1 MRGAASK
8 KAKIEPRLQWSDTRL
23 VQQCLK
29 GEEEAWAA
37 LIARYKNLI
46 YSIPVKLGFSQD
58 DAADIFQGVCA
69 ELISQLP
76 QLRKPQAIGGWL
88 IKVTAHKCS
97 QWRRQADRFVDPES
111 QAEPEAGSE
120 RLPDNLLAEVQK
132 EQMLRTALRE
142 LSPRCRQLVDM
153 LFFEAAPRPYS
164 DVAREWGIATRPIR
178 FVRIRGLDKLRRR
191 LEEIGFK

>member
-1 MRGAASK
+1 MSGAASK
-8 KAKIEPRLQWSDTRL
+8 KAKIDPRLQWSDTRL

-97 QWRRQADRFVDPES
+97 QWKRQADRFVDPES

-120 RLPDNLLAEVQK
+120 RLPDNLLAELQK
-132 EQMLRTALRE
+132 EQMLRTALQE

-153 LFFEAAPRPYS
+153 LFFETTPRPYS
-164 DVAREWGIATRPIR
+164 EVARELGIATGSIGFIR
-178 FVRIRGLDKLRRR
+178 SRCLDKLRRR
-191 LEEIGFK
+191 LQEIGFK